1 MHIVILP
8 WSLKVLALQALHIW
22 SVHSQYVL
30 SCLEDIQSAELPA
43 YLNSEG
49 GNKEAR
55 SDPSTPKMIFD
66 GQSHPERL
74 ETQR

>member
-8 WSLKVLALQALHIW
+8 WSLKVLALQVALHIW
-22 SVHSQYVL
+22 SVHSQDVL

-55 SDPSTPKMIFD
+55 SDPSTHKMIFN

-74 ETQR
+74 